1 MSQTPTV
8 GRTVH
13 YQPIDERQRPQAAIV
28 VDVVPSEG
36 PEAEFEENQAAVY
49 LAIHSRS
56 CLSHPGAPIRFD
68 PNGAPGTWRW
78 PPRV

>member
-1 MSQTPTV
+1 MSQTPTI

-13 YQPIDERQRPQAAIV
+13 YQPSGERPRPLAAVVIDVE
-28 VDVVPSEG
+28 PSEG
-36 PEAEFEENQAAVY
+36 PDAEFEENAGAVY
-49 LAIHSRS
+49 LAIHT
-56 CLSHPGAPIRFD
+56 LTGVVHPGVPIRFD